1 MLQKSSKSSNEG
13 EPMDKYANIKAGE
26 KGAWLSIIAYIV
38 LSVVKLMVGWR
49 SGSEALWAD
58 GLNNFTDI
66 IASIAVLIGLRISQK
81 PPDHDHRYGHFRAE
95 TIASLVASLIMFGI
109 GIQVVAQSVSHF
121 FNGTIVAPSMTAAWT
136 AAICSVI
143 MFIVYRVNRMLAQ
156 RIQNQALMAAAL
168 DNRSD
173 ALVSSGAFV
182 GIIGASMG
190 IVWLDPLAAAI
201 VGVVICITA
210 WGIFREAT
218 HALTDGFDE
227 TKLNEFKDTVLT
239 IPGVESIIDMR
250 ARVHGN
256 SILLDII
263 IGVDCNLNVT
273 QSHDISDEIEKTLL
287 EKHRL
292 DHVHIHVEP
301 IQKN

>member
-13 EPMDKYANIKAGE
+13 DQMDKYANIKAGE

-173 ALVSSGAFV
+173 ALVSAGAFV